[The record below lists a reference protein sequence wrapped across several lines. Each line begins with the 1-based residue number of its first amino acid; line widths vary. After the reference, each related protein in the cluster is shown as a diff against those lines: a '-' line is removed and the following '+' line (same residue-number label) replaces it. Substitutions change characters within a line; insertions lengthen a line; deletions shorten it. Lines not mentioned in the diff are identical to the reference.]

1 MATVRLDF
9 PDSIVLATGQ
19 SPEELADETKL
30 LLALKLFERGR
41 LSSGRAAELSGLS
54 RVDFLFHAGRLGVP
68 VADLDEEDL
77 EREFAHE

>member
-1 MATVRLDF
+1 MTTVRLDF
-9 PDSIVLATGQ
+9 PDSIVLASGQ
-19 SPEELADETKL
+19 SPEELADEARL

-68 VADLDEEDL
+68 VADLDGEELD
-77 EREFAHE
+77 REFAHE